1 MKKHICIIL
10 LASLLLLC
18 ACQPTPDEPIVVG
31 KDQTEMLETA
41 SKPITGD
48 DAALSLAERLGAPA
62 RYTYAYQKG
71 TLTIDADAEI
81 VVPDGELPI
90 VRVFPKDFDQATV
103 TRLWN
108 VLVGDVPMYA
118 AQTETTKEDY
128 EREIEWLLPLL
139 DAENPEEYG
148 FSSREEI
155 AQRLAALQQKYNEAP
170 ECGAGAP
177 MDGTL
182 LRGVETDDDGKVVA
196 SHTYIEADSPETGY
210 RFAVS
215 NSYDNAEVIQKTHYD
230 ALGNAVGS
238 EVRRVEKSSQFT
250 FIKGNEPQAD
260 CFVWD
265 AEVKDTN
272 MIPERAKNAL
282 HSTPEEAIKATQS
295 FLADA
300 GLSEEYALQ
309 RLFLI
314 TEFEPEDE
322 PLYAYRAV
330 CTHKVGG
337 CGTLMVGNHVEEDI
351 DDMYAPL
358 WPYEKLTVDVND
370 NGVYCVQFHSPLSIG
385 ETLTEKTN
393 LLPFAQV
400 QAIAEKMLP
409 ILFEREAGTFGDT
422 PARVTYRKHIDRVE
436 LGLWRI
442 REKDRIDRGLL
453 IPVWAFFGSATET
466 DPVDDYVFTSYYPI
480 LLVNA
485 IDGSIIDA
493 GPGY

>member
-1 MKKHICIIL
+1 M
-10 LASLLLLC
+10 ALC
-18 ACQPTPDEPIVVG
+18 VCLVACVPTPDEPIVVG
-31 KDQTEMLETA
+31 KDQTGMLDKAKETVA
-41 SKPITGD
+41 PAEK
-48 DAALSLAERLGAPA
+48 ALPLAKRLGVPE
-62 RYTYAYQKG
+62 RYMYVYQKG

-90 VRVFPKDFDQATV
+90 VRVFPKEFDQATV

-118 AQTETTKEDY
+118 AQTEITKSDY
-128 EREIEWLLPLL
+128 AREIEWLLPLL

-155 AQRLAALQQKYNEAP
+155 AGRLAALQNKYNEAP
-170 ECGAGAP
+170 ERGTGVP

-182 LRGVETDDDGKVVA
+182 LRGVETDNDGKTVA

-215 NSYDNAEVIQKTHYD
+215 NSYDNTEVLQKIHYD
-230 ALGNAVGS
+230 ALGNEVGM

-265 AEVKDTN
+265 AEVKN
-272 MIPERAKNAL
+272 ANVIPEEAKNAL

-300 GLSEEYALQ
+300 GLSEEYAIQ

-358 WPYEKLTVDVND
+358 WPYEKLTVDIND
-370 NGVYCVQFHSPLSIG
+370 NGVYCVQFHSPLSFG
-385 ETLTEKTN
+385 ETLAAQTN
-393 LLPFAQV
+393 LLSFAQV
-400 QAIAEKMLP
+400 QEIAEKMLP
-409 ILFEREAGTFGDT
+409 ILFEREAGTFGDV
-422 PARVTYRKHIDRVE
+422 PEQVTYRKHIDCVE
-436 LGLWRI
+436 LGLWRV
-442 REKDRIDRGLL
+442 REQDRIDRGLL
-453 IPVWAFFGSATET
+453 VPVWAFFGSATET
-466 DPVDDYVFTSYYPI
+466 DPLDGYEFTSYYPI

-485 IDGSIIDA
+485 VDGSIIDA